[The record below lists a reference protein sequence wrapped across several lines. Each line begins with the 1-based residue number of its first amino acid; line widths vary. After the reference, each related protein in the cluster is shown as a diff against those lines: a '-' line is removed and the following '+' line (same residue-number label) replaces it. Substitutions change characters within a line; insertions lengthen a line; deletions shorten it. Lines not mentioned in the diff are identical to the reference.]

1 MLTQQEYQYR
11 KSLIEKAKSRP
22 GADLARLNAMEARLD
37 SVFSASSEPSG
48 QFNMEEDSK
57 NGPPQSIEAPEPAR
71 REGVG
76 GYFFN
81 PSVEE
86 FHGAM
91 KDRSARE
98 RIGIDENYRSD
109 NAAGREY
116 LESKVPELAALKQ
129 TDIEQL
135 GEQSQ
140 EYKQYAEYAYK
151 EAQKKDPTLQRYD
164 ELSITESPFRKAL
177 GAVIKHGP
185 AAALGAEKTIGLG
198 IPRRAAAVIAGNV
211 PDSAA
216 DTQYDTMGAPVGEY
230 HSEKA
235 QAITSGVEKLESL
248 SPVANTA
255 GLMGGYL
262 LPQAPAN
269 LASRGV
275 QNLLGYEARNPFTKT
290 GIASLVGGIV
300 SAGEGAIQDFTDNPD
315 ITLSELGERAIP
327 RAVYGAGG
335 GVIGDI
341 AAQGSA
347 KAQRAIGESP
357 RGVPLK
363 NQRDIGGDTH
373 LLSGVTTSPNVREN
387 VRLGVVGRENRTPQ
401 DFAAQRVA
409 PKFKESAELKVD
421 NARKTVEANLEE
433 YLNRPEVASQ
443 QESLQPIADGI
454 FAMFKKGVAEGP
466 VTGNILHA
474 NPRAVRTFAEV
485 LKNNGEIN
493 HLAPEQAALYAKK
506 TGGKMLSEAEAKTLG
521 LPFEQGKIPVYV
533 AVKRNARDLLALEQ
547 MIDDELGMANIPG
560 GANKPIWKDINRSVK
575 SVRDK
580 FGIPAPE
587 FHNPGEPFSPASP
600 PPEGAQSLGK
610 PQDVFDQ
617 PRPEAEPGIGPFVKD
632 ERFMDPGEPFVPH
645 SPTPSIAQDLGKP
658 QDVFDKV
665 RPEAEPGIGPFVK
678 DGRFMDPGNPFR
690 TSDDIVTEEARNLG
704 QPLGVGIDNPKMP
717 EAMPGIG
724 NSPKALN
731 RNPFGRQGAYAMQP
745 DRQVSIGQTQPKNP
759 FKPKIEV
766 EKTITE
772 IPPSLEKPKIEA
784 AKVSKPTDWIA
795 ANQEYKKLPEVV
807 QQRLKDVNK
816 FASAQGDHFTKAQI
830 QQKMGLGHQ
839 PTWEIDEMV
848 KAGKLERV
856 PPEQKKFSQV
866 DAEYRV
872 PKNQKSTPSPV
883 AKTSATNQPSAR
895 EVIEKL
901 GGVGKRIR
909 IADIRNAF
917 PDMSR
922 EQLDKML
929 MEMQDSGEAALY
941 KLDNANELKPED
953 VKGAMDVAG
962 NQRHVLYLDPR
973 FKKKVSEQPKF
984 IERRQPGR
992 PTDSE
997 WERLSPREKANT
1009 PLSEVSE
1016 VVTVPP
1022 TESEI
1027 PEMTSSMIVPSS
1039 KPADPTEIAPPIK
1052 KKTKFG
1058 GDEQYQ
1064 KDIQSTNRELDFGRE
1079 ERASD
1084 NSRASNL
1091 RKEFG
1096 DYEAL
1101 NREAE
1106 PHVSPYSA
1114 EHYQNYRRQKEIED
1128 AAIDA
1133 ERKANNGVEDISP
1146 SEYQSIG
1153 PDISPQSTVGSPKT
1167 EHAGTGTLPPDAGK
1181 AAAQEYAKGYE
1192 TPPVTP
1198 GKMGAE
1204 SHFDDALLRRQIDD
1218 QAKLEGIKSPLAP
1231 EEIPNPSADNSVPEA
1246 TLEDGTKVRG
1256 LSAVQRKH
1264 HLMLKE
1270 LDDLEK
1276 ALGTGTEES
1285 AHRAALGYKTGEGRP
1300 YKDALMA
1307 KEADELGIRQELE
1320 EIPATREYPGLRARA
1335 FGGGGEGPL
1344 NTLKDFFGMRLDP
1357 LLGAVAGAPRNPF
1370 TSLPNTVAGRIKQYL
1385 FRQGVPFHPL
1395 LEGKGG
1401 LAGARYG
1408 NEVADY
1414 QKAKERNK

>member
-1 MLTQQEYQYR
+1 MLTQQEYQSR

-37 SVFSASSEPSG
+37 SVFSASSESSG

-98 RIGIDENYRSD
+98 RIGIGGSYRSD
-109 NAAGREY
+109 NTAGREY

-140 EYKQYAEYAYK
+140 EYKRYAEYAYK
-151 EAQKKDPTLQRYD
+151 EAQKKDPNLERYD
-164 ELSITESPFRKAL
+164 ELSITQNPFKKAL
-177 GAVIKHGP
+177 GAAIKNVP

-216 DTQYDTMGAPVGEY
+216 DAQYDAMGAPVGEY
-230 HSEKA
+230 HPEKA
-235 QAITSGVEKLESL
+235 QAVTSGIEEMESL

-255 GLMGGYL
+255 GQMGGYL

-269 LASRGV
+269 VASRGI
-275 QNLLGYEARNPFTKT
+275 QNSLGYAARNPFTKT
-290 GIASLVGGIV
+290 GIASLVGGTV
-300 SAGEGAIQDFTDNPD
+300 SAGEGAIQDFTENPD

-327 RAVYGAGG
+327 RAVYGAAG

-357 RGVPLK
+357 RGLPLK

-373 LLSGVTTSPNVREN
+373 FLSGVTTSPNVREN

-409 PKFKESAELKVD
+409 PKFKESAELKVG
-421 NARKTVEANLEE
+421 NARKTAETNLEE

-454 FAMFKKGVAEGP
+454 FDMFKKGVAEGP

-474 NPRAVRTFAEV
+474 NPRAVRTFGEV
-485 LKNNGEIN
+485 LRNNGEIN

-587 FHNPGEPFSPASP
+587 FHNPGEPFAPASP
-600 PPEGAQSLGK
+600 PPEDAQSLGK
-610 PQDVFDQ
+610 PQDVFDKA
-617 PRPEAEPGIGPFVKD
+617 RPEAEPGIGPFVKD
-632 ERFMDPGEPFVPH
+632 ERFMDPG
-645 SPTPSIAQDLGKP
+645 
-658 QDVFDKV
+658 
-665 RPEAEPGIGPFVK
+665 
-678 DGRFMDPGNPFR
+678 NPFQA
-690 TSDDIVTEEARNLG
+690 SADIVTEEARNLG
-704 QPLGVGIDNPKMP
+704 KPQGVGIDNPKMP

-745 DRQVSIGQTQPKNP
+745 DRQLIIGDEAASANPFQPKINRQTV
-759 FKPKIEV
+759 KPE
-766 EKTITE
+766 
-772 IPPSLEKPKIEA
+772 SL
-784 AKVSKPTDWIA
+784 
-795 ANQEYKKLPEVV
+795 
-807 QQRLKDVNK
+807 
-816 FASAQGDHFTKAQI
+816 
-830 QQKMGLGHQ
+830 
-839 PTWEIDEMV
+839 
-848 KAGKLERV
+848 
-856 PPEQKKFSQV
+856 
-866 DAEYRV
+866 
-872 PKNQKSTPSPV
+872 PSPM
-883 AKTSATNQPSAR
+883 AEISATNQSSAR

-909 IADIRNAF
+909 IADIRKAF

-973 FKKKVSEQPKF
+973 FKKKVTEQTVEPKRILPGGRQAAEAIEQDYKKSLELVEPNYEF
-984 IERRQPGR
+984 DNRGNLIGPNPRKYQGTERRQPGR

-1039 KPADPTEIAPPIK
+1039 KPADLTEIAPPIK

-1058 GDEQYQ
+1058 DDEQYQ

-1079 ERASD
+1079 ERAAD
-1084 NSRASNL
+1084 NARASNL

-1101 NREAE
+1101 NRKAE
-1106 PHVSPYSA
+1106 PYVSPYSA

-1153 PDISPQSTVGSPKT
+1153 PDISPQSAVGSPKT
-1167 EHAGTGTLPPDAGK
+1167 EHAGSGTLPPGVGK
-1181 AAAQEYAKGYE
+1181 AAAKEYAKGYE
-1192 TPPVTP
+1192 VPPATP

-1204 SHFDDALLRRQIDD
+1204 SQFDDALLRRQIND

-1357 LLGAVAGAPRNPF
+1357 LLGAVAGAPQNPF
-1370 TSLPNTVAGRIKQYL
+1370 TPLPNTAAGRIKQYL

-1414 QKAKERNK
+1414 REAKKRNNY